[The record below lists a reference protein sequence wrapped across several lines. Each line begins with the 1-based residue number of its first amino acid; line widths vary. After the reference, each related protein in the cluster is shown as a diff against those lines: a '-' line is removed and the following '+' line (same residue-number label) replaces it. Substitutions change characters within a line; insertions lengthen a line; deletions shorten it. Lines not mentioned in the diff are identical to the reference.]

1 VNIYKPSELKQFLEE
16 NNKRANKRLS
26 QNFLIDKNILE
37 KIIHSISP
45 FKSSPVLEIGPGP
58 GALTEQLLLKGFH
71 VKAIELDKE
80 FCDLLKQRFCPTYPD
95 FHVFHED
102 FLKFDLS
109 SLSNKSQ
116 PYTVVA
122 NLPYHISSKALIKL
136 LINAKFF
143 TSLTLMVQKEFFERI
158 LTLSGKD
165 YGIINILSRICAT
178 HIDGFKVS
186 RKCFFPAPRVDSSV
200 LHMSLNCSI
209 NPETLE
215 KFYQFLK
222 TGFSSRRKK
231 LLSNLA
237 ETYEIAALK
246 EAFKNYDID
255 ENSRVESISPAT
267 YFQLFDFL
275 TR

>member
-1 VNIYKPSELKQFLEE
+1 VNIYKPSELKQFLDD

-37 KIIHSISP
+37 KILHSISP
-45 FKSSPVLEIGPGP
+45 FKGSPVLEIGPGP

-80 FCDLLKQRFCPTYPD
+80 FCDLLKERFCPSYPD
-95 FHVFHED
+95 FHVYNED
-102 FLKFDLS
+102 FLKFDIS
-109 SLSNKSQ
+109 SLFIKSQ

-136 LINAKFF
+136 LINAKYF

-158 LTLSGKD
+158 QTLSGKD
-165 YGIINILSRICAT
+165 YGIINILARICAT

-186 RKCFFPAPRVDSSV
+186 RKCFYPAPRVDSSV
-200 LHMSLNCSI
+200 LHMKLNCSI
-209 NPETLE
+209 NPEKLE
-215 KFYQFLK
+215 KFYHFLK

-231 LLSNLA
+231 LISNLSNDFKL
-237 ETYEIAALK
+237 ETLQ
-246 EAFKNYDID
+246 EAFTNYDID
-255 ENSRVESISPAT
+255 ENSRVESISPST

-275 TR
+275 SR